1 MELSYV
7 FLTFYDALV
16 PLNILSLSPL
26 DLSPLEMENLT
37 WTALEGNPLELTHL
51 QELGMDRKFKYV

>member
-1 MELSYV
+1 MRAHVEKVDVLGWNKY
-7 FLTFYDALV
+7 F
-16 PLNILSLSPL
+16 SLSPL
-26 DLSPLEMENLT
+26 DLSPLEMEHLT